1 MSRSSWLRRAG
12 TAVAGIG
19 MLVAVAVVPA
29 AMAGKAP
36 HLGPRFAEL
45 SRAHNAT
52 AHDDGGGD
60 EGNEVLERAAMES
73 FMKTAPAATVSAAA
87 YTAAQAQAAQLS
99 TQGGTWQALTDKPFL
114 NDPVPGYRDPVW
126 SDFGSGYGLVT
137 GRMTALA
144 ASGGAI
150 YAGAA
155 DGGVWKSTDR
165 GGHWKFWS
173 DGLPRL
179 SIGALA
185 TNPRDGSV
193 WVGLGEANTNF
204 DSFAAL
210 GVYRITR
217 NGHTWHRVGGTALQS
232 RTVYALHFDS
242 AGHVYAA
249 TSSGLMR
256 HSASPAGPWHLVLK
270 PDPNPQNSPYR
281 TSFITDVTFQPGTGG
296 RVVLAAL
303 GWRGGTLPSDLNYNG
318 FYVSKHWGKAGTFH
332 RITPTGDIDVN
343 DIGRTS
349 FAAGKGRI
357 YAIIES
363 PEKLENPTAA
373 EGFTNLQG
381 IFVSKSGNPAG
392 PWTLIADATKLAH
405 SGSAEPALGQ
415 FPGAQTWYNEY
426 IAVDPHNPLHV
437 YAGMEEVYQ
446 SFNGG
451 QTWTTIAPYFNSPLP
466 CFQSPNGCPP
476 TAHTDQHAVLITG
489 HTYYTG
495 SDGGVW
501 RRPLSDP
508 AQAGWIDLN
517 ATLHTTQ
524 YYGAGIGRMGTGD
537 AFWGGLQDNGATL
550 VRPGASLVTQGF
562 TGDGGKVIVDPANA
576 SHIVN
581 EYVDMD
587 PALSTDAGKNYRE
600 ISPACG
606 AFTYTPSPCD
616 PAPQFITPL
625 KADVNDPTHWVTGG
639 EFIWDDHAGWNTH
652 CSATA
657 CDWKIVHDTHAST
670 TALAVNGSTI
680 YAGWCGLP
688 CNPNSG
694 VPFTSGIDTNAGG
707 TWHTVHAPNLPN
719 RYITG
724 IDVDRNDPNHVVV
737 VFGGFSR
744 RWIASGGVGHVFE
757 SRNGGK
763 TWQNLT
769 GNLPDNPGDDVA
781 IVRHKLIVA
790 TDLGVFIARDGSSHW
805 ARLGHGLPD
814 VDTWNLAVSPNRRY
828 VVAATHG
835 RGLFKIDI
843 P

>member
-1 MSRSSWLRRAG
+1 MRGIDLTRRVFAPVFG
-12 TAVAGIG
+12 VA
-19 MLVAVAVVPA
+19 LLAALAVVPA
-29 AMAGKAP
+29 AVAGKTQ
-36 HLGPRFAEL
+36 HLGPRFGEIT
-45 SRAHNAT
+45 RAHNAT
-52 AHDDGGGD
+52 AKDDTGGQ
-60 EGNEVLERAAMES
+60 GNEILERAAMES
-73 FMKTAPAATVSAAA
+73 YMKTAPAASVSAAA
-87 YTAAQAQAAQLS
+87 YTAAQAQAALLS
-99 TQGGTWQALTDKPFL
+99 TQGGAWQALTDKPFL

-137 GRMTALA
+137 GRMTALTA
-144 ASGGAI
+144 AGGAI
-150 YAGAA
+150 FAGAA
-155 DGGVWKSTDR
+155 DGGVWKSTDH

-173 DGLPRL
+173 TGLPRL

-210 GVYRITR
+210 GIYRLAR
-217 NGHTWHRVGGTALQS
+217 NGQMWHRVGGTNVQS
-232 RTVYALHFDS
+232 RTVYRLQFDS

-256 HSASPAGPWHLVLK
+256 HGASPGGPWHVVLK

-318 FYVSKHWGKAGTFH
+318 FYVSKHWGQAGTFH
-332 RITPTGDIDVN
+332 RITPTGAVDVG

-363 PEKLENPTAA
+363 PQKLANPSASD
-373 EGFTNLQG
+373 GFTNLQG
-381 IFVSKSGNPAG
+381 IYVSKSGNPAG
-392 PWTLIADATKLAH
+392 PWTLIADAAKLAN

-451 QTWTTIAPYFNSPLP
+451 QTWTTTAPYFNSPLP
-466 CFQSPNGCPP
+466 CFTSPDGCPP
-476 TAHTDQHAVLITG
+476 TAHSDQHAVLITG
-489 HTYYTG
+489 HTMYTG

-501 RRPLSDP
+501 RRPLS
-508 AQAGWIDLN
+508 AHGQAGWVDLN

-524 YYGAGIGRMGTGD
+524 YYGAGIGRMGSGD
-537 AFWGGLQDNGATL
+537 AFWGGMQDNGANLT
-550 VRPGASLVTQGF
+550 RPGAAIVTQGF
-562 TGDGGKVIVDPANA
+562 TGDGGKVIVDPADAN
-576 SHIVN
+576 HIVN

-625 KADVNDPTHWVTGG
+625 KADVNNPTHWVTGG

-670 TALAVNGSTI
+670 TALAVNRSTI

-688 CNPNSG
+688 CNPASG

-744 RWIASGGVGHVFE
+744 RWIAAGGVGHVFE
-757 SRNGGK
+757 SWNGGN
-763 TWQNLT
+763 TWKNQT
-769 GNLPDNPGDDVA
+769 GNLPDNPADDVA
-781 IVRHKLIVA
+781 IVHHKLIVA
-790 TDLGVFIARDGSSHW
+790 TDLGVFIARDGSGHW
-805 ARLGHGLPD
+805 ARLGHDLPA
-814 VDTWNLAVSPNRRY
+814 VATWNLAVSPNRGSI
-828 VVAATHG
+828 VAATHG
-835 RGLFKIDI
+835 RGLFKLRI